1 MIAALSLAVLLH
13 TAAGAA
19 EKPRLVV
26 MELTPGSGV
35 DAAAAAPLTDAIASE
50 AVARGFFEVLSTRDV
65 QTLLGLERQRQLL
78 GCSEEAAQ
86 SCLAELSGALGARF
100 VLSGSLARLGST
112 WQLSLTTLDSQRAQP
127 IGRSTR
133 LAKSL
138 DELRVGLPWA
148 VAEATATPMP
158 PPPSRVVPVTLLG
171 VGGAGAMFGLVWG
184 AVHLAQ
190 ERELAARLD
199 AAKSTP
205 GLLAPAASYEEQAR
219 FLTTQKW
226 VAAGSLAGGLALVVL
241 GAVLMPSDSTSGG
254 ARAALVPTGTGAA
267 LVGVFP

>member
-1 MIAALSLAVLLH
+1 MLPALCLAVLLEA
-13 TAAGAA
+13 AAGAA

-26 MELTPGSGV
+26 MELVPGPGV
-35 DAAAAAPLTDAIASE
+35 DAATVAPLTDALASE
-50 AVARGFFEVLSTRDV
+50 AVGRGFFEVLSTRDV
-65 QTLLGLERQRQLL
+65 QTLLGLERQKQLL
-78 GCSEEAAQ
+78 GCADEAAQ

-112 WQLSLTTLDSQRAQP
+112 WQLSLTTLDSQKAQP

-133 LAKSL
+133 LARSL
-138 DELRVGLPWA
+138 EELRAGLPWA

-158 PPPSRVVPVTLLG
+158 PPPSRALPYTLLG

-241 GAVLMPSDSTSGG
+241 GAVLMPAEVAGGG
-254 ARAALVPTGTGAA
+254 ARAALVPTGNGVA